1 MVYYSKH
8 KPLCLGLCADVYS
21 LIFCRKASLALIRK
35 MVHYAQPGLL
45 AELTETDLL
54 SINFASQLVE
64 VIAIVLDN
72 EVCMRLVPSDIT
84 ILIINTKIAMLSFHI
99 T

>member
-1 MVYYSKH
+1 
-8 KPLCLGLCADVYS
+8 
-21 LIFCRKASLALIRK
+21 

-72 EVCMRLVPSDIT
+72 EVCVFTFSQC
-84 ILIINTKIAMLSFHI
+84 
-99 T
+99 